1 MDATANRFKSGFDNW
16 PILDGREYIE
26 ADLGAG
32 VTVRAYVE
40 LDQFASPS
48 DSWASEEDIKAF
60 NEDRLRF
67 CELAL
72 NVYVGGVCIET
83 DAANLCSIGIMD
95 DDETSG
101 EYLTERANELLDQV
115 DVAGIVGGFAKQ
127 ATAAARKLR
136 AAGK

>member
-1 MDATANRFKSGFDNW
+1 MNRFKQAFDNW

-26 ADLGAG
+26 ADLGTG

-40 LDQFASPS
+40 LDQFARP
-48 DSWASEEDIKAF
+48 DESWATAEDIKAF

-72 NVYVGGVCIET
+72 NVYVGGACIET
-83 DAANLCSIGIMD
+83 DAANLCSIGIVE

-101 EYLTERANELLDQV
+101 EYLTERANELLNQIDLP
-115 DVAGIVGGFAKQ
+115 GIVGGFAKQ

-136 AAGK
+136 KGVRA

>member
-1 MDATANRFKSGFDNW
+1 MNRFKQAFDNW

-40 LDQFASPS
+40 LDQFAGPCDNGTG
-48 DSWASEEDIKAF
+48 DSEDIQAF

-72 NVYVGGVCIET
+72 NVYIGAACIEEN
-83 DAANLCSIGIMD
+83 AANLCGIGIMED
-95 DDETSG
+95 DDTSG
-101 EYLTERANELLDQV
+101 EYLTERANELLDQL
-115 DVAGIVGGFAKQ
+115 DLSGIVGGFAKQ

-136 AAGK
+136 KGMQA